1 MQRDHERVPA
11 VLLGDLTLLRPLV
24 KAKIPVIVATT
35 DADDPT
41 LKSRHAKNWVLV
53 PGLTEEH
60 EAQTLDILSEIA
72 GNVAQNHGMRPVLV
86 YGSDESLAFIYRNR
100 EVLEGSFLL
109 LLNEPGVAE
118 ALLYKDSF
126 ARLADACGVR
136 TPRSLMTSDQIDG
149 ELPTLNGPVIVKP
162 KDKVHFAELKRL
174 MFGPNAKARRFESS
188 SALMADPAFNQCKD
202 ALIVQ
207 ELIPGGEEQLVSFH
221 GFADKRGRLVVSFCG
236 RKIRAF
242 PSPAGES
249 SCIELIVDEELT
261 AYGQSVVSDLG
272 LKGVFKID
280 IIRDP
285 RDGTFYTLEV
295 NARFNLWHHLAA
307 ADGINLP
314 EIVYQHL
321 MYGRAPALD
330 AVSPH
335 HRWVNLYRDFKSYQ
349 EQHRQGDLG
358 LWQWMK
364 SITERPTVFEAFEW
378 DDPMPAIAWFRGEL
392 SKRFGRWRA
401 TAS

>member
-1 MQRDHERVPA
+1 MQREHERVPA
-11 VLLGDLTLLRPLV
+11 ILLGDLTLLRPLA

-35 DADDPT
+35 DAKDPT

-60 EAQTLDILSEIA
+60 DAKTVEILCEIA
-72 GNVAQNHGMRPVLV
+72 SNVSQNHGMRPPLV

-100 EVLEGSFLL
+100 DALERSFLL

-126 ARLADACGVR
+126 ARLAAGCGVR
-136 TPRSLMTSDQIDG
+136 TPRSLMTSEQIDR
-149 ELPTLNGPVIVKP
+149 ELSSIEGPVIVKP
-162 KDKVHFAELKRL
+162 KDKVHWEELKRL
-174 MFGPNAKARRFESS
+174 MFGPNAKARRFESGP
-188 SALMADPAFNQCKD
+188 ALMADPAFAQCKD

-221 GFADKRGRLVVSFCG
+221 GFADKRGRLMVSFCG

-249 SCIELIVDEELT
+249 SCIELIVDPELT
-261 AYGQSVVSDLG
+261 AYGQSVVEDLG
-272 LKGVFKID
+272 LKGIFKID

-285 RDGTFYTLEV
+285 RDGSYFTLEV

-321 MYGRAPALD
+321 LYGRAPALD
-330 AVSPH
+330 EVSPQ

-358 LWQWMK
+358 LWSWMR

-378 DDPMPAIAWFRGEL
+378 DDPMPALAWLRGEVA
-392 SKRFGRWRA
+392 KRFGRWRA